1 VKSHSYFLLL
11 GSNLNEPYNQLSQAR
26 FILSEKTGE
35 ITGASEVYQTAAW
48 GRTKQNDFLN
58 QVICIKSALDP
69 NMMLQRV
76 QQIEIDMGRARDIKW
91 GPRTIDI
98 DLLYIDQLIIRTSQ
112 LIIPHP
118 EIQNRKFTLIPL
130 CEIAPEFVHP
140 KLKKTNLQLLAQCA
154 DTLSVERYILN
165 TST

>member
-1 VKSHSYFLLL
+1 MKSLSYFLLL
-11 GSNLNEPYNQLSQAR
+11 GSNLNEPYNQLGKAR
-26 FILSEKTGE
+26 HILSEQTGD
-35 ITGASEVYQTAAW
+35 ITGASQVYQTAAW
-48 GRTKQNDFLN
+48 GRTDQDDFLN

-69 NMMLQRV
+69 NQMLQRI
-76 QQIEIDMGRARDIKW
+76 QDIEIDMGRERDIKW

-118 EIQNRKFTLIPL
+118 EIQNRRFTLIPL
-130 CEIAPEFVHP
+130 CEIAPKFVHP
-140 KLKKTNLQLLAQCA
+140 ALGKTNYELLELCT
-154 DTLSVERYILN
+154 DSLPVNRYILD